1 MFILSALK
9 YIFKEK
15 KNTQQEPYSKI
26 QNSGFLNKN
35 LPFFLK
41 A

>member
-15 KNTQQEPYSKI
+15 THSKNHTQRFKI
-26 QNSGFLNKN
+26 QDF
-35 LPFFLK
+35 
-41 A
+41 

>member
-9 YIFKEK
+9 YIFKE